1 MVTIELKNQAI
12 PYNTGASLRLN
23 RVNGSPEVGMGNTYI
38 VSLRDQRTGAKSAAN
53 IISAPG
59 EEIGL
64 ARVYDFALESGSY
77 STVNSDIN
85 EWDISLYDIQTFTKI
100 HADIGQSYEKVGW
113 TSNTYFDGCVFGYC
127 EPVNVV
133 NSASYS
139 NSDGIAY
146 TMMGIYEEH
155 IGDTVIVYCG
165 YYNMETQYLDSIKI
179 IID

>member
-1 MVTIELKNQAI
+1 MIK
-12 PYNTGASLRLN
+12 
-23 RVNGSPEVGMGNTYI
+23 
-38 VSLRDQRTGAKSAAN
+38 N
-53 IISAPG
+53 IILYFS
-59 EEIGL
+59 IYIL
-64 ARVYDFALESGSY
+64 SLSC
-77 STVNSDIN
+77 
-85 EWDISLYDIQTFTKI
+85 DISFINPENSSSCDCKLELNIPELNTDKNGYYLLKFNTDYIQTFTKI

-146 TMMGIYEEH
+146 TMMGVYEEH

-165 YYNMETQYLDSIKI
+165 YYNMETQYLDSVKI